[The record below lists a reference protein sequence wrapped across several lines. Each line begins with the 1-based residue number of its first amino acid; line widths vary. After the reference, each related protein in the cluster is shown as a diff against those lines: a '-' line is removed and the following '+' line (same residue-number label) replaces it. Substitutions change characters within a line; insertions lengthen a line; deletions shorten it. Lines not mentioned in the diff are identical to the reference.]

1 MLSLNTRVVITVVSF
16 IRVNTFRDLHVIYHI
31 SKNIFTGIYYKPGS
45 LKAKFCLK
53 GADLLYEYCENNK
66 IPFKKSGKLIVATE
80 CDKINGI
87 RELYDRATHNG
98 VKDLKI
104 ICNLEEISKIEPN
117 AKGMQALWSPNTGNV
132 DFEILTK
139 KLGSDFRKS
148 GGDILLNNEVSQKFG
163 S

>member
-1 MLSLNTRVVITVVSF
+1 M
-16 IRVNTFRDLHVIYHI
+16 H
-31 SKNIFTGIYYKPGS
+31 IFTGLYYKQGS

-53 GADLLYEYCENNK
+53 GADLVFEYCQNNK

-80 CDKINGI
+80 CDKINVI
-87 RELYDRATHNG
+87 KELYERGKING

-104 ICNLEEISKIEPN
+104 ICNLEEIIKIEPN

-132 DFEILTK
+132 DFQILTK

-148 GGDILLNNEVSQKFG
+148 GGDILLNNEVSSQFKN
-163 S
+163 